1 MITYA
6 LTPAFPMILLV
17 TPIVVATLDRGPV
30 PARGFTPLNASGL
43 LLAVFRSVGPAVI
56 AAAADPEQSLA
67 SAATARMKSHPT
79 RTQTALPS
87 PSRWTESRFLCEA
100 SAASRGP

>member
-17 TPIVVATLDRGPV
+17 TAIVVATMDRGPM
-30 PARGFTPLNASGL
+30 AAGSLTPLNASGL
-43 LLAVFRSVGPAVI
+43 LLADLRSVGPAVI
-56 AAAADPEQSLA
+56 TAATDPEQSLA
-67 SAATARMKSHPT
+67 SPATARMKSHPT
-79 RTQTALPS
+79 RTQAALPS